1 MNKIIRLKKS
11 KSTDDIEKK
20 KSDIK
25 ILKPI
30 PNYCFNMKLS
40 LLFNKINEKKSN
52 CISEAKRMKE
62 VIKNLELKKQNL
74 QLKNEKKIDRNK
86 YTPFFKLTR
95 VINPN
100 NMSTKETSFIS
111 NSAMNSPRY
120 KKNILNKS
128 LNNSYSINNLK
139 KSFDSKKNIFDNKLN
154 ARIKN
159 VKISYEKDWEFKKGF
174 FPIKNTNNL
183 NDQDLQKDII
193 LNEIEIIIENMERFY
208 NKFFFELKDEII
220 NGNVNILQ
228 VKKLNMLIENTYSLF
243 IKISNLIIQDYN
255 QYLNKRKF
263 NTIKNPYELIEE
275 SIVNDEK
282 KEFIKNIN
290 ILKQC
295 YNFLICCKEHY
306 RIFILQIEDFKLS
319 YNKMKKIKQFLF
331 RARYGVSGILFT
343 TEKIIYESRFE
354 DYLYT
359 KYCINANEISA
370 DNINKYKNN
379 FYHKFNKMFFEK
391 NKINDNYYLER
402 GHRINKLLLKN
413 SKQTKEQIKL
423 ENIKREINKKNE
435 KHINYNSPMFND
447 MLPYMRP
454 DKKKQILTQKL
465 LQNYNI

>member
-11 KSTDDIEKK
+11 KSTDDIENK

-111 NSAMNSPRY
+111 NSAMNSPRF

-139 KSFDSKKNIFDNKLN
+139 KSFESKKNIFDNKLN

-159 VKISYEKDWEFKKGF
+159 VKISYEKDWEFKNGF

-454 DKKKQILTQKL
+454 NKKKQILTQKL